1 MRLHMDRMGEMAVV
15 ECQGRIVRD
24 AAAFRLRD
32 AVTSQADARAI
43 VLDLSEVYA
52 LGGAGLEILV
62 FLRRWAF
69 EHDIRLKLFNPSR
82 FVLHRIEQAGSICEF
97 EIANLHQMMAL
108 LARSETLHEL
118 AS

>member
-1 MRLHMDRMGEMAVV
+1 VRLHMDRMGEMAVV
-15 ECQGRIVRD
+15 ECQGRIVRS

-32 AVTSQADARAI
+32 AVTSQGDARSI

-62 FLRRWAF
+62 FLRHWAS

-82 FVLHRIEQAGSICEF
+82 FVLHRIEQAGSTCEF
-97 EIANLHQMMAL
+97 EIANLHELMAF
-108 LARSETLHEL
+108 LASSETFHAL